1 MHSFSFMAADEH
13 TTYCF
18 DVYDE
23 VTEIEVLKS
32 YIKKIDT
39 GYAVSLVS
47 GGRVGPLGSSL
58 AKEYGMAVVAPN
70 EIPEF
75 FQSMVLISGAKTN

>member
-1 MHSFSFMAADEH
+1 MAADER

-18 DVYDE
+18 DIYDE

-75 FQSMVLISGAKTN
+75 FQHKVLTSGLKTN